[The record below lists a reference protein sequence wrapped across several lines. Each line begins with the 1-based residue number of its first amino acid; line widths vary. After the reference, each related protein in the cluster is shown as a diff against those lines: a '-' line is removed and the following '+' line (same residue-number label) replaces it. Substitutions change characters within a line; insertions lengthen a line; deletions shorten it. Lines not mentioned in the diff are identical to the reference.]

1 MELHG
6 AGMLLQRRER
16 DVRNRGKHGEEG
28 RDMGGEERDEAKAGE
43 RQGGAAPGI
52 EPRRER
58 RHGLG
63 RLENGE
69 DDRGRGAGDALAW
82 GGSGLGCFCGLEEKQ
97 RRPRDEVALVA
108 GGACSGGAGDGGQGR

>member
-1 MELHG
+1 MQHG
-6 AGMLLQRRER
+6 F
-16 DVRNRGKHGEEG
+16 RGCGLDAPWVA
-28 RDMGGEERDEAKAGE
+28 RP
-43 RQGGAAPGI
+43 RQGNGKAVAAPGI

-69 DDRGRGAGDALAW
+69 DDRSRRGGDALAC
-82 GGSGLGCFCGLEEKQ
+82 GGSRLGCCCGLEEKQ

-108 GGACSGGAGDGGQGR
+108 RGACSGGAGDGGQGR